1 MPSPPTEDIL
11 PYAGELLPRSLH
23 FTDEGKAL
31 IVSYLYHGIVCW
43 NISAKTWQWRIQT
56 GTRIARSALSPDG
69 KAVAICNL
77 MNGFVR
83 YRVKTGEM
91 LSQYPVEVVDNVSL
105 PVLFI
110 HEGRSLLC
118 GSDRGEV
125 TIFNAETGSLV
136 QVLQHPGPCTVSQCS
151 IISIH
156 QAYQRAGGMDWVA
169 TGTSETGDRT
179 NVILWKRCSRKCH
192 SQIVGTLFT
201 M

>member
-11 PYAGELLPRSLH
+11 PYASELLPRSLH
-23 FTDEGKAL
+23 FAEEGKVV

-43 NISAKTWQWRIQT
+43 NVSSKTWQWRIQT
-56 GTRIARSALSPDG
+56 GTRIARSALSPDE
-69 KAVAICNL
+69 KAIAICNL
-77 MNGFVR
+77 MNGFAQ

-91 LSQYPVEVVDNVSL
+91 LSQYPVEVVDNVPL

-136 QVLQHPGPCTVSQCS
+136 QVLQHPDVVQ
-151 IISIH
+151 
-156 QAYQRAGGMDWVA
+156 QAYRRAAGVDWIA
-169 TGTSETGDRT
+169 TGTSEAGDRT
-179 NVILWKRCSRKCH
+179 SIILWKRRSRKCRN
-192 SQIVGTLFT
+192 SAVKIN
-201 M
+201 